1 MSYTPLKSE
10 PYYLHAILIHEGSG
24 DFGHYMAFIYDRKEE
39 FWYKFN
45 DHNVRVESED
55 KVMEDAFG
63 NPKTKISAY
72 GLIYVNGEIA
82 TS

>member
-39 FWYKFN
+39 FW
-45 DHNVRVESED
+45 
-55 KVMEDAFG
+55 
-63 NPKTKISAY
+63 
-72 GLIYVNGEIA
+72 
-82 TS
+82 